1 MKRFRFSLETVLKL
15 RGWREE
21 EEIRRLSFVVSKL
34 NALIGEKDSNERE
47 IESSYEAILS
57 SSKVGTSL
65 SDYLSIEQYI
75 QGLIKRNEELS
86 DRIKAQ
92 NEEVNLVRKDVM
104 VARMNK
110 KVIEVLKDKRFTEWK
125 KKRNR
130 AERREVEEFNL
141 QLSKQS
147 LFDSTEIF
155 GPSKS
160 KKIPRTFKILNRE
173 DGGDELTSDFKT
185 LRDFYEKY
193 YLGQGKS

>member
-21 EEIRRLSFVVSKL
+21 EEIRRLSLVVSKL
-34 NALIGEKDSNERE
+34 NSLIGEKDSNEKE
-47 IESSYEAILS
+47 IESSYEAILA

-75 QGLIKRNEELS
+75 QGLMRRNEELEE
-86 DRIKAQ
+86 RIRSQ
-92 NEEVNLVRKDVM
+92 NDEVNLVRKDVM

-110 KVIEVLKDKRFTEWK
+110 KVIEVLKDKRFAEWK

-130 AERREVEEFNL
+130 MERREVEEFNL

-147 LFDSTEIF
+147 LFDSTESY
-155 GPSKS
+155 GPAKS

>member
-21 EEIRRLSFVVSKL
+21 EEIRRLSLVVSKL
-34 NALIGEKDSNERE
+34 NSLIGEKDSNERE
-47 IESSYEAILS
+47 IESSYEAILA

-75 QGLIKRNEELS
+75 QGLMRRNEELET
-86 DRIKAQ
+86 RIRTQ
-92 NEEVNLVRKDVM
+92 NDEVNLVRKDVM
-104 VARMNK
+104 LARMNK
-110 KVIEVLKDKRFTEWK
+110 KVIEVLKDKRFAEWK

-130 AERREVEEFNL
+130 MERREVEEFNL

-147 LFDSTEIF
+147 LFDSTESY
-155 GPSKS
+155 GPAKS

-173 DGGDELTSDFKT
+173 DGGDELTSDFKS

>member
-15 RGWREE
+15 RSLKEE
-21 EEIRRLSFVVSKL
+21 EEIRRLSLVVSKL
-34 NALIGEKDSNERE
+34 NALISEKENNQKE
-47 IESSYEAILS
+47 IQSSYEAILS
-57 SSKVGTSL
+57 SAKVGTSL

-75 QGLIKRNEELS
+75 KGLIRRNEEI
-86 DRIKAQ
+86 DHRIENQ
-92 NEEVNLVRKDVM
+92 THEVNLVRKDVM

-110 KVIEVLKDKRFTEWK
+110 KVIEVLKDKRFLEWK

-130 AERREVEEFNL
+130 MERREVEEFNFHL
-141 QLSKQS
+141 NKQT
-147 LFDSTEIF
+147 LFESPESF
-155 GPSKS
+155 GPKAS

>member
-110 KVIEVLKDKRFTEWK
+110 KVIEVLKDKRFAEWK

-160 KKIPRTFKILNRE
+160 KKVPRTFKILNRE

>member
-15 RGWREE
+15 RGLREE
-21 EEIRRLSFVVSKL
+21 EEIRRLSLVVSKL
-34 NALIGEKDSNERE
+34 NTLIAEKENNQKE

-57 SSKVGTSL
+57 SAKVGTSL

-75 QGLIKRNEELS
+75 KGLIRRNEEL
-86 DRIKAQ
+86 DHRISNQ

-110 KVIEVLKDKRFTEWK
+110 KVIEVLKDKRFLEWK

-130 AERREVEEFNL
+130 MERREVEEFNF
-141 QLSKQS
+141 QLNKQS
-147 LFDSTEIF
+147 LFDSFDTY
-155 GPSKS
+155 GPKAS

-173 DGGDELTSDFKT
+173 DGGDELASDFKT

>member
-15 RGWREE
+15 RGLREE
-21 EEIRRLSFVVSKL
+21 EEIRRLSLVVSKL
-34 NALIGEKDSNERE
+34 NTLISEKENNQKE

-57 SSKVGTSL
+57 SAKVGTSL

-75 QGLIKRNEELS
+75 KGLIRRNEELEH
-86 DRIKAQ
+86 RISNQ

-110 KVIEVLKDKRFTEWK
+110 KVIEVLKDKRFLEWK

-130 AERREVEEFNL
+130 MERREVEEFNVHL
-141 QLSKQS
+141 NKQS
-147 LFDSTEIF
+147 LFDSFDTY
-155 GPSKS
+155 GPKAS

-173 DGGDELTSDFKT
+173 DGGDELASDFKT

>member
-75 QGLIKRNEELS
+75 QGLIKRNEDLS

-110 KVIEVLKDKRFTEWK
+110 KVIEVLKDKRFAEWK

-160 KKIPRTFKILNRE
+160 KKVPRTFKILNRE

>member
-21 EEIRRLSFVVSKL
+21 EEIRRLSYVVSKL
-34 NALIGEKDSNERE
+34 NTLIGEKESNERE

-75 QGLIKRNEELS
+75 QGLIKRNEELT

-110 KVIEVLKDKRFTEWK
+110 KVIEVLKDKRFAEWK

-160 KKIPRTFKILNRE
+160 KKVPRTFKILNRE

>member
-15 RGWREE
+15 RGLREE
-21 EEIRRLSFVVSKL
+21 EEIRRLSLVVSKL
-34 NALIGEKDSNERE
+34 NTLIAEKENNQKE

-57 SSKVGTSL
+57 SAKVGTSL

-75 QGLIKRNEELS
+75 KGLIRRNEEL
-86 DRIKAQ
+86 DHRISNQ

-110 KVIEVLKDKRFTEWK
+110 KVIEVLKDKRFLEWK

-130 AERREVEEFNL
+130 MERREVEEFNFHL
-141 QLSKQS
+141 NKQS
-147 LFDSTEIF
+147 LFDSFETV
-155 GPSKS
+155 GSKTS

-173 DGGDELTSDFKT
+173 DGGDELASDFKT

>member
-15 RGWREE
+15 RGLKEE
-21 EEIRRLSFVVSKL
+21 EEIRRLSLVVSKL
-34 NALIGEKDSNERE
+34 NSLISEKETNEKE

-75 QGLIKRNEELS
+75 KGLIRRNEEL
-86 DRIKAQ
+86 DQRIANQ

-110 KVIEVLKDKRFTEWK
+110 KVIEVLKDKRFGEWK

-130 AERREVEEFNL
+130 MERREVEEFNFH
-141 QLSKQS
+141 LSKHS
-147 LFDSTEIF
+147 LFDAMDSY
-155 GPSKS
+155 GPKPS

-173 DGGDELTSDFKT
+173 DGADELASDFKT

-193 YLGQGKS
+193 YLGQGKT

>member
-21 EEIRRLSFVVSKL
+21 EEIRRLSLVVSKL
-34 NALIGEKDSNERE
+34 NSLIGEKDSNERE
-47 IESSYEAILS
+47 IESSYEAILA

-75 QGLIKRNEELS
+75 QGLMRRNEEL
-86 DRIKAQ
+86 DERISRQ
-92 NEEVNLVRKDVM
+92 NDEVNLVRKDVM

-110 KVIEVLKDKRFTEWK
+110 KVIEVLKDKRFAEWK

-130 AERREVEEFNL
+130 MERREVEEFNL

-147 LFDSTEIF
+147 LFDSTESY
-155 GPSKS
+155 GPAKS

>member
-15 RGWREE
+15 RGLKEE
-21 EEIRRLSFVVSKL
+21 EEIRRLSVVVSKL
-34 NALIGEKDSNERE
+34 NSLISEKENNEKE

-57 SSKVGTSL
+57 SAKVGTSL

-75 QGLIKRNEELS
+75 KGLIRRNEEL
-86 DRIKAQ
+86 DHRISNQ
-92 NEEVNLVRKDVM
+92 TDEVNLVRKDVM

-110 KVIEVLKDKRFTEWK
+110 KVIEVLKDKRFLEWK

-130 AERREVEEFNL
+130 MERREVEEFNFHL
-141 QLSKQS
+141 NKQS
-147 LFDSTEIF
+147 LFDSFDSF
-155 GPSKS
+155 GPKAS

-173 DGGDELTSDFKT
+173 DGGDELASDFKT

>member
-21 EEIRRLSFVVSKL
+21 EEIRRLSLVVSKL
-34 NALIGEKDSNERE
+34 NSLIGEKDSNERE
-47 IESSYEAILS
+47 IESSYEAILA

-75 QGLIKRNEELS
+75 QGLMRRNEELEE
-86 DRIKAQ
+86 RITAQ

-110 KVIEVLKDKRFTEWK
+110 KVIEVLKDKRFAEWK
-125 KKRNR
+125 KKRNKM
-130 AERREVEEFNL
+130 ERREVEEFNL

-147 LFDSTEIF
+147 LFDSTESY

-185 LRDFYEKY
+185 LRDFYEKF

>member
-21 EEIRRLSFVVSKL
+21 EEIRRLSLVVSKL
-34 NALIGEKDSNERE
+34 NALIGEKDTNERE
-47 IESSYEAILS
+47 IESSYEAILN

-75 QGLIKRNEELS
+75 QGLIRRNEELES
-86 DRIKAQ
+86 RIATQ

-110 KVIEVLKDKRFTEWK
+110 KVIEVLKDKRFAEWK

-130 AERREVEEFNL
+130 SERREVEEFNL

-147 LFDSTEIF
+147 LFDSTESI
-155 GPSKS
+155 GLSKS

>member
-21 EEIRRLSFVVSKL
+21 EEIRRLSLVVSKL
-34 NALIGEKDSNERE
+34 NALIGEKDTNEKE
-47 IESSYEAILS
+47 IESSYEAILN

-75 QGLIKRNEELS
+75 QGLIRRNEELES
-86 DRIKAQ
+86 RIATQ

-110 KVIEVLKDKRFTEWK
+110 KVIEVLKDKRFAEWK

-147 LFDSTEIF
+147 LFDSTDSF
-155 GPSKS
+155 VPLKS

>member
-21 EEIRRLSFVVSKL
+21 EEIRRLSLVVSKL
-34 NALIGEKDSNERE
+34 NSLIGEKESNEKE
-47 IESSYEAILS
+47 IESSYNAILN

-75 QGLIKRNEELS
+75 QGLIRRNEDLEA
-86 DRIKAQ
+86 RIFAQ

-110 KVIEVLKDKRFTEWK
+110 KVIEVLKDKRFAEWK

-147 LFDSTEIF
+147 LFDLTESF
-155 GPSKS
+155 TPAKS

-193 YLGQGKS
+193 YLGKGKS

>member
-15 RGWREE
+15 RGLREE
-21 EEIRRLSFVVSKL
+21 EEIRRLSLVVSKL
-34 NALIGEKDSNERE
+34 NTLISEKENNQKE

-57 SSKVGTSL
+57 SAKVGTSL

-75 QGLIKRNEELS
+75 KGLIRRNEELEH
-86 DRIKAQ
+86 RISNQ

-110 KVIEVLKDKRFTEWK
+110 KVIEVLKDKRFLEWK

-130 AERREVEEFNL
+130 MERREVEEFNVHL
-141 QLSKQS
+141 NKQS
-147 LFDSTEIF
+147 LFDSFDTY
-155 GPSKS
+155 GPKAF

-173 DGGDELTSDFKT
+173 DGGDELASDFKT

>member
-1 MKRFRFSLETVLKL
+1 M
-15 RGWREE
+15 
-21 EEIRRLSFVVSKL
+21 VVSKL
-34 NALIGEKDSNERE
+34 NSLIGEKDSNERE
-47 IESSYEAILS
+47 IESSYEAILA

-75 QGLIKRNEELS
+75 QGLMRRNEEL
-86 DRIKAQ
+86 DERISRQ
-92 NEEVNLVRKDVM
+92 NDEVNLVRKDVM

-110 KVIEVLKDKRFTEWK
+110 KVIEVLKDKRFAEWK

-130 AERREVEEFNL
+130 MERREVEEFNL

-147 LFDSTEIF
+147 LFDSTESY
-155 GPSKS
+155 GPAKS

>member
-21 EEIRRLSFVVSKL
+21 EEIRRLSYVVSKL
-34 NALIGEKDSNERE
+34 NALIGEKESNERE

-75 QGLIKRNEELS
+75 QGLIKRNEELT

-110 KVIEVLKDKRFTEWK
+110 KVIEVLKDKRFAEWK

-160 KKIPRTFKILNRE
+160 KKVPRTFKILNRE

>member
-21 EEIRRLSFVVSKL
+21 EEIRRLSLVVSKL
-34 NALIGEKDSNERE
+34 NSLIGEKDSNEKE
-47 IESSYEAILS
+47 IESSYEAILA

-75 QGLIKRNEELS
+75 QGLMRRNEELEE
-86 DRIKAQ
+86 RIRTQ
-92 NEEVNLVRKDVM
+92 NDEVNLVRKDVM

-110 KVIEVLKDKRFTEWK
+110 KVIEVLKDKRFAEWK

-130 AERREVEEFNL
+130 MERREVEEFNL

-147 LFDSTEIF
+147 LFDSTESY
-155 GPSKS
+155 GPAKS

>member
-21 EEIRRLSFVVSKL
+21 EEIRRLSLVVSKL
-34 NALIGEKDSNERE
+34 NSLIGEKDSNEKE
-47 IESSYEAILS
+47 IESSYEAILA

-75 QGLIKRNEELS
+75 QDLMRRNEELEE
-86 DRIKAQ
+86 RIRTQ
-92 NEEVNLVRKDVM
+92 NDEVNLVRKDVM

-110 KVIEVLKDKRFTEWK
+110 KVIEVLKDKRFAEWK

-130 AERREVEEFNL
+130 MERREVEEFNL

-147 LFDSTEIF
+147 LFDSTESY
-155 GPSKS
+155 GPAKS

>member
-21 EEIRRLSFVVSKL
+21 EEIRRLSYVVSKL
-34 NALIGEKDSNERE
+34 NALIGEKESNERE

-75 QGLIKRNEELS
+75 KGLIKRNEELT

-110 KVIEVLKDKRFTEWK
+110 KVIEVLKEKRFAEWK

-160 KKIPRTFKILNRE
+160 KKVPRTFKILNRE

>member
-21 EEIRRLSFVVSKL
+21 EEIRRLSIVVSKL
-34 NALIGEKDSNERE
+34 NSLIDEKDSNERE
-47 IESSYEAILS
+47 IESSYEAILA

-75 QGLIKRNEELS
+75 QGLMRRNEELET
-86 DRIKAQ
+86 RIKTQ
-92 NEEVNLVRKDVM
+92 NDEVNLVRKDVM

-130 AERREVEEFNL
+130 MERREVEEFNL

-147 LFDSTEIF
+147 LFDSTESY
-155 GPSKS
+155 GPAKS
-160 KKIPRTFKILNRE
+160 KKIPKTFKILNRE

>member
-15 RGWREE
+15 RGLREE
-21 EEIRRLSFVVSKL
+21 EEIRRLSLVVSKL
-34 NALIGEKDSNERE
+34 NSLIGEKDSNERE

-65 SDYLSIEQYI
+65 SDYLSIESYI
-75 QGLIKRNEELS
+75 QGLMRRNEELEE
-86 DRIKAQ
+86 RISSQ

-104 VARMNK
+104 LARMNK
-110 KVIEVLKDKRFTEWK
+110 KVIEVLKDKRFAEWK

-147 LFDSTEIF
+147 FFDSTESF
-155 GPSKS
+155 GSSKS

-173 DGGDELTSDFKT
+173 DGGDELTSDFKS